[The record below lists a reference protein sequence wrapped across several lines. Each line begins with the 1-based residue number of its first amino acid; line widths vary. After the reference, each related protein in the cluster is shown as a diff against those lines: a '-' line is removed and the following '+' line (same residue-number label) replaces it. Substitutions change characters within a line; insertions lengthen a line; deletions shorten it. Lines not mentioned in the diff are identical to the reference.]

1 MVRGKVHT
9 IKIADGLAAV
19 GAGAQHAVSGARI
32 GLYYEIT
39 GTATLS
45 IQTSPDGTLWVDT
58 SITGK
63 TASGY
68 TNLDQLHRFVRA
80 NVTAW
85 TSGVVN
91 VWVAELV

>member
-1 MVRGKVHT
+1 MIRGKVQA
-9 IKIADGLAAV
+9 IKIADGLAAA
-19 GAGAQHAVSGARI
+19 GAGVQHAVSGARI

-39 GTATLS
+39 GTATVS

-58 SITGK
+58 TITGK

-68 TNLDQLHRFVRA
+68 SHLDQLHRYVRA